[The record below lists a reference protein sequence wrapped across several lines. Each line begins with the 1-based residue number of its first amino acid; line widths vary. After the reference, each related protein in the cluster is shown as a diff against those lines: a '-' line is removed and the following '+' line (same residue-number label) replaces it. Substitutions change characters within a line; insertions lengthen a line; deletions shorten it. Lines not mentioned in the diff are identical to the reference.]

1 MPFAAYK
8 RLSWGDGGLRR
19 GPLTNGLEDAL
30 QSEEAHDPNF
40 AGVAEGENELEL
52 PEIFTPE
59 EFDAKIPSPLVAE
72 IRKYGKEIP
81 IA

>member
-59 EFDAKIPSPLVAE
+59 EFKEVPLVYFAPVPLAA
-72 IRKYGKEIP
+72 GK
-81 IA
+81 